1 MCRHRNAGNYYFWTN
16 TTKRIKMKI
25 QVLKNYLNLSEGAIV
40 DKDDFIA
47 EKLIRLG
54 IAKSVKE
61 LKEIEVPT
69 PLVEETKEFKPK
81 GKKTK

>member
-1 MCRHRNAGNYYFWTN
+1 
-16 TTKRIKMKI
+16 MKI
-25 QVLKNYLNLSEGAIV
+25 QVLKNYLNLSEGVIV

-54 IAKSVKE
+54 VAKE
-61 LKEIEVPT
+61 LKDIEVPT

>member
-1 MCRHRNAGNYYFWTN
+1 
-16 TTKRIKMKI
+16 MKI

-54 IAKSVKE
+54 VAKE
-61 LKEIEVPT
+61 LKDIEVPT

>member
-1 MCRHRNAGNYYFWTN
+1 
-16 TTKRIKMKI
+16 MKI
-25 QVLKNYLNLSEGAIV
+25 QVLKNYLNLSEGVIV

-61 LKEIEVPT
+61 LKEIEVST
-69 PLVEETKEFKPK
+69 PLVEQTKEFKPK
-81 GKKTK
+81 AKKTK